1 MSPGFFVANALRGA
15 VLLGL
20 ALVAMP
26 FLRGASAA
34 TRRLVLALALGGV
47 LLVPIVSSITP
58 SWHVEA
64 PASVLRGVVI
74 VDPAPVDDP
83 TPVVAAG
90 DAPPVAV
97 HREGARFDVARA
109 LACVWALGAL
119 LVLVRLGVG
128 LVRTRAI
135 VRRAAESAAWSRTMA
150 RAQASM
156 GVRAAVRVTEEL
168 DAPAVTGLF
177 APVVL
182 VPGGSEQWSEERRH
196 AVLLHELAHVRQR
209 DCLVHAMAQLACAV
223 HWFDPLVWMAVRRLR
238 VERELAADDAVL
250 VAGARAS
257 AYAED
262 LLAIAGA
269 GASRAAPSFAL
280 GMAERSQLVAR
291 VTAIVAAARA
301 RRPPSRFRAG
311 ILAGGVAVSV
321 VAVAAAAPAEPAPSS
336 LDPSLQA
343 IADEELDRAMAEWHA
358 QGGTVLALDPSTGE
372 ILANASRS
380 ARSSYVPGSTFKAI
394 TLAAALEEGAL
405 SPDERIDCAR
415 HDGGIY
421 DGDSNG
427 VLSIPEMLA
436 VSSNI
441 GIAKIYDRI
450 GPDHFDRW
458 LRAFHFDAP
467 ARIER
472 GPAMGVGGAGTAT
485 PLQLAAAYATLAND
499 GVYIA
504 PTSTRRKGPVPR
516 ERVVRPETAHTVLSL
531 LQRAVN
537 HPRATSKLAR
547 IDGVPMAGKTGTSVW
562 SLPDGT
568 EAFYAS
574 FVGVVPADAPRAVI
588 LVGIEQ
594 ARQGE
599 SGGKVAAP
607 VFARVA
613 SRWLRGAR

>member
-1 MSPGFFVANALRGA
+1 MSAGFFAANALRAA
-15 VLLGL
+15 VLLG
-20 ALVAMP
+20 
-26 FLRGASAA
+26 
-34 TRRLVLALALGGV
+34 LALGGV
-47 LLVPIVSSITP
+47 LLVPAVSTITP

-64 PASVLRGVVI
+64 PVSVLRGVVA
-74 VDPAPVDDP
+74 VDPAPADEP
-83 TPVVAAG
+83 APVVAVG
-90 DAPPVAV
+90 DAQPAAV
-97 HREGARFDVARA
+97 RREVARFDVARG
-109 LACVWALGAL
+109 LAGLWAVGAL

-128 LVRTRAI
+128 LARTRAI
-135 VRRAAESAAWSRTMA
+135 VRRAAVSPRWSQAMA

-156 GVRAAVRVTEEL
+156 GVRASVRVTEEL
-168 DAPAVTGLF
+168 DAPAVTGMF

-182 VPGGSEQWSEERRH
+182 VPRGSEDWSEERRY

-269 GASRAAPSFAL
+269 GPSRAAPSFAL

-301 RRPPSRFRAG
+301 RRPPSPFRAG
-311 ILAGGVAVSV
+311 VLAGGVAASV

-343 IADEELDRAMAEWHA
+343 IADEELARAMAEWKA
-358 QGGTVLALDPSTGE
+358 RGGTVVVLDPSTGE
-372 ILANASRS
+372 ILAQAERS
-380 ARSSYVPGSTFKAI
+380 ARSTYVPGSTFKAI
-394 TLAAALEEGAL
+394 TLAAALEEGVL
-405 SPDERIDCAR
+405 SPDERIDCAH

-421 DGDSNG
+421 DGTSHG
-427 VLSIPEMLA
+427 VLTVPEMLA
-436 VSSNI
+436 VSSNV
-441 GIAKIYDRI
+441 GLAKVYDRV
-450 GPDHFDRW
+450 GSDHFGQW

-467 ARIER
+467 ATTEKSA
-472 GPAMGVGGAGTAT
+472 AMAVGGAGAVS
-485 PLQLAAAYATLAND
+485 PLQVAAAYGTLAND

-504 PTSTRRKGPVPR
+504 PTATRRKGSAPR
-516 ERVVRPETAHTVLSL
+516 EQIVRPETAHTALSL
-531 LQRAVN
+531 LEKAVN
-537 HPRATSKLAR
+537 DPHATSKLAR
-547 IDGVPMAGKTGTSVW
+547 IDGVPVAGKTGTSEW

-568 EAFYAS
+568 KASYAS
-574 FVGVVPADAPRAVI
+574 FVGIVPANAPRAVI
-588 LVGIEQ
+588 LVGLEQ
-594 ARQGE
+594 PRNGE

-613 SRWLRGAR
+613 SRWLRSPR